1 MGAARRRRGG
11 GALTTLPGAAPGGR
25 SAHGTPSAAPQT
37 DSTRP
42 PRAGRRAAP
51 LFTPEAAD
59 TAPPAAEGRAKRAA
73 RRSEYVEP
81 KVARRPV
88 RQAPVGLG
96 AFLGVAV
103 LTIVAH
109 TLAATFTS
117 LWVATAGEAR
127 FAVAV
132 LAVRD
137 ATLAQV
143 PLAPWD
149 HLAAIQFAAVQLVLP
164 EGDPVDAARWA
175 GLALGAL
182 ATLLMWPVLRG
193 LGSSLNATTIAVGTL
208 GVALPLLALRSTVT
222 TAVVGVVWLSVA
234 AALAVR
240 DNIRAA
246 GVAALVAVVTVP
258 LAAAPLLALAAAV
271 SFDGTARLPGRLRKP
286 VGTVAALAAVAV
298 VLAAILPGGPFVAT
312 AGPDIPTAI
321 TLAGVAV
328 VVVVVVLAGRAD
340 GLLRP
345 VLAAAAPLVVVGLVP
360 GPSGSSGAAAAALL
374 VTPVVAVAIAIAADQ
389 VQHRVRR
396 RSLRVVMAF
405 ALAALLAVPVSV
417 AAGWPTPAGGSLT
430 GWVTSQTGPTTVV
443 VADVLDRA
451 ELRTAGFPAA
461 RLRTPTDPAV
471 SGELQ
476 LIAQRPGSAV
486 VPCPPGAV
494 LASTPSGS
502 GGAPAVVCGAITPAT
517 AVEAKV
523 RARLGSALTTNTALK
538 LEPAAAD
545 QLRDGHIDPRLM
557 LTLAALTSAHRVGV
571 AAFPAVPLDAP
582 GALRR
587 VVVLSAF
594 DGTAP
599 ASSALLK
606 TWLAGQQPP
615 FAPGSVTA
623 DGPDLVLSY
632 PVPSPT
638 GLLPL

>member
-1 MGAARRRRGG
+1 MGAARPRRGG

-25 SAHGTPSAAPQT
+25 SAHGTPSAAPQP

-42 PRAGRRAAP
+42 PRAGRSAAP
-51 LFTPEAAD
+51 LFTPQAAD
-59 TAPPAAEGRAKRAA
+59 AAPPAEARPKRVAKPNH
-73 RRSEYVEP
+73 YVQP

-88 RQAPVGLG
+88 RQPPLGLG

-103 LTIVAH
+103 LTVAAH
-109 TLAATFTS
+109 ALAATFTS
-117 LWVATAGEAR
+117 LWVATATEAR

-137 ATLAQV
+137 ATIPEV
-143 PLAPWD
+143 SLAPWD

-164 EGDPVDAARWA
+164 EGDPVDAARWV

-193 LGSSLNATTIAVGTL
+193 LGSSLNATTVAVGTL

-246 GVAALVAVVTVP
+246 GVAALLAVVTVP
-258 LAAAPLLALAAAV
+258 LAAAPLLAMAAAV
-271 SFDGTARLPGRLRKP
+271 SLDGTARLPGRLRKP
-286 VGTVAALAAVAV
+286 VGIVAALAAAAV
-298 VLAAILPGGPFVAT
+298 VLTAILPGGPFVAT
-312 AGPDIPTAI
+312 TGPDIPTAI
-321 TLAGVAV
+321 TVAGVAV

-360 GPSGSSGAAAAALL
+360 GPSGSSGGAAAALL
-374 VTPVVAVAIAIAADQ
+374 VTPVVAVAVAIASDQ
-389 VQHRVRR
+389 VQYRVRR
-396 RSLRVVMAF
+396 RALRVVMAF
-405 ALAALLAVPVSV
+405 ALAAVLAVPVSV

-430 GWVTSQTGPTTVV
+430 GWVTTQTGPTTVV
-443 VADVLDRA
+443 VADALDRA
-451 ELRTAGFPAA
+451 ELQTAGFPAA
-461 RLRTPTDPAV
+461 RLRTPTDPTVA
-471 SGELQ
+471 GELR
-476 LIAQRPGSAV
+476 LIAERPGTTV
-486 VPCPPGAV
+486 LPCPPGAV

-502 GGAPAVVCGAITPAT
+502 GGAPAAVCGAITPAT

-538 LEPAAAD
+538 LEPAAVD
-545 QLRDGHIDPRLM
+545 QLRGGNIDPRLM

-571 AAFPAVPLDAP
+571 AEFPAVPLDAP

-623 DGPDLVLSY
+623 DGPDLVLTY
-632 PVPSPT
+632 PAPSPT

>member
-25 SAHGTPSAAPQT
+25 SAHGTPPAAPPS

-42 PRAGRRAAP
+42 PRAGRPAAP
-51 LFTPEAAD
+51 LFTPQAPD
-59 TAPPAAEGRAKRAA
+59 TAPPAAKHAKPVAKPN
-73 RRSEYVEP
+73 EYVEP

-88 RQAPVGLG
+88 RQPPVGLG

-103 LTIVAH
+103 LTVAAH

-117 LWVATAGEAR
+117 LWIATASEAR

-137 ATLAQV
+137 ASVAEV

-193 LGSSLNATTIAVGTL
+193 LGNSLNATTIAVGTL
-208 GVALPLLALRSTVT
+208 GVALPLLALRSTIT

-246 GVAALVAVVTVP
+246 GVAALLAVITVP
-258 LAAAPLLALAAAV
+258 LAAAPLLALASAV
-271 SFDGTARLPGRLRKP
+271 SLDGTARLPGRLRKP
-286 VGTVAALAAVAV
+286 VGIVAALAAMAV
-298 VLAAILPGGPFVAT
+298 VLAAILPGGPFVAAT
-312 AGPDIPTAI
+312 GPDIPTAI

-374 VTPVVAVAIAIAADQ
+374 VTPVVAVAIAIASDQ

-396 RSLRVVMAF
+396 RSLRVAMAF
-405 ALAALLAVPVSV
+405 ALAAVLAVPVSV

-430 GWVTSQTGPTTVV
+430 GWVTTQTGPATVV
-443 VADVLDRA
+443 VADALDRA
-451 ELRTAGFPAA
+451 ELQTAGFPAA
-461 RLRTPTDPAV
+461 RLRTPTDPTV
-471 SGELQ
+471 SGELR
-476 LIAQRPGSAV
+476 LIAERPGTTV

-502 GGAPAVVCGAITPAT
+502 GGAPAVVCGALTPAT

-545 QLRDGHIDPRLM
+545 QLRGGNIDPRLM

-571 AAFPAVPLDAP
+571 AEFPAVPLDAP

-594 DGTAP
+594 DGAAP

-623 DGPDLVLSY
+623 DGPDLVLTY